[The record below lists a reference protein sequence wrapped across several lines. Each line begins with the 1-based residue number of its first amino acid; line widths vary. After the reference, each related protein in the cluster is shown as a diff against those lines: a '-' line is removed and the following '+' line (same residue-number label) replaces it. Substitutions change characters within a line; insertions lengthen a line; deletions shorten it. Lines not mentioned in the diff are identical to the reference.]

1 MTEFQFIRP
10 ELLWLLIP
18 WAIIC
23 LLQWYKRSNTQD
35 TQIIAPHLANVVL
48 AKSDDQKVSQSS
60 WLTSLVLL
68 LSIFAIAGPSIEKQ
82 SVPVFSAKQ
91 ARVIVMDM
99 SYSMYSTD
107 IAPNRLT
114 QARFKTLDMLQLF
127 KEGETALVAYA
138 QDAFIVSPLTS
149 DIKTLENLVPSISP
163 QIMPGK
169 GANVLA
175 GIDQAKT
182 LLEQA
187 NYSQGEIILVTDEV
201 ETDEVTDI
209 QSLLSNSGFKLH
221 VYGVGTV
228 QGAPISV
235 PEGGFLKDRYG
246 QIVIPKLYVDRLRT
260 LAQRLGGKYASYTP
274 DSSDIQSFTSL
285 QSGEIAQPEQPN
297 ETLWRV
303 DAGKYLMFI
312 ILPLALMCFRKGA
325 LALSLTLFAYLPS
338 TPTYAADWQS
348 WFKNT
353 DQNALSAYQ
362 AQDFEGASSANNPT
376 LKGAAL
382 YKQGNFEQAA
392 ETLKDT
398 NSSIGQYNLGNA
410 LAHLGKLDEAVDAYN
425 KALEMDPDFEQAAQ
439 NKALVEQLKEQQ
451 QNQQNSDQ
459 NDQQQDQQSSDQQDG
474 EQQSQDQSQSDSDQQ
489 GEQDSQN
496 NDAQGDKS
504 EEQKSDQSQNADG
517 DKQENKDNQNQ
528 PELANKEGEEA
539 QQSQE
544 QQAAQPK
551 QSDEVQ
557 QNEAGLN
564 EQQAQAQMRELTPE
578 EKEKAQQLD
587 QLLRRVPDDP
597 AILLK
602 NKMLLESRQRQQQRQ
617 PIGAEK
623 SW

>member
-10 ELLWLLIP
+10 DLLWLLVP
-18 WAIIC
+18 WAIITII
-23 LLQWYKRSNTQD
+23 QWYKRASTQE
-35 TQIIAPHLANVVL
+35 TPIIAPHLANIVL
-48 AKSDDQKVSQSS
+48 AKSDEQKVSQSS
-60 WLTSLVLL
+60 WLTGLILF
-68 LSIFAIAGPSIEKQ
+68 LSILAIAGPSIEKQ
-82 SVPVFSAKQ
+82 SVPVFTAKQ

-127 KEGETALVAYA
+127 KEGDTALVAYA

-169 GANVLA
+169 GSNVLA

-187 NYSQGEIILVTDEV
+187 NYTQGEIILVTDEV
-201 ETDEVTDI
+201 ETEEVTDI
-209 QSLLSNSGFKLH
+209 QSMLSNSGYSLH

-246 QIVIPKLYVDRLRT
+246 QIVVPKLYVDRLKS
-260 LAQRLGGKYASYTP
+260 LAQRLGGNYASYTP
-274 DSSDIQSFTSL
+274 DSSDIQSFANIQRSDI
-285 QSGEIAQPEQPN
+285 ERPDQPN
-297 ETLWRV
+297 ETLWRI
-303 DAGKYLMFI
+303 DAGKYLLFV
-312 ILPLALMCFRKGA
+312 ILPLALITFRKSA
-325 LALSLTLFAYLPS
+325 LALCLTLFVYLPS
-338 TPTYAADWQS
+338 TPSYAAEWQS

-362 AQDFEGASSANNPT
+362 DKDYESAGSAHDLT

-382 YKQGNFEQAA
+382 YQQGEFEQAA
-392 ETLKDT
+392 NVLAQSD
-398 NSSIGQYNLGNA
+398 SSIGQYNLGNA
-410 LAHLGKLDEAVDAYN
+410 LAQLGKLDEAIDAYN
-425 KALEMDPDFEQAAQ
+425 RALDINPEFEQAKQ

-451 QNQQNSDQ
+451 QNSDQ
-459 NDQQQDQQSSDQQDG
+459 NDQQQNQQSSEQQDG
-474 EQQSQDQSQSDSDQQ
+474 EQQQSQEPSQSNSDQQ
-489 GEQDSQN
+489 GEQDAQQQDSQGN
-496 NDAQGDKS
+496 ESDEQQS
-504 EEQKSDQSQNADG
+504 EQSQNANG
-517 DKQENKDNQNQ
+517 EEQQESENQNQ
-528 PELANKEGEEA
+528 PELANKESEQDSDGQPQPQQVDRTQPNEA
-539 QQSQE
+539 QGEQSK
-544 QQAAQPK
+544 QQ
-551 QSDEVQ
+551 VQ
-557 QNEAGLN
+557 G
-564 EQQAQAQMRELTPE
+564 QMRELTPE

-617 PIGAEK
+617 PVGAEK

>member
-10 ELLWLLIP
+10 DLLWLLVP
-18 WAIIC
+18 WAVII
-23 LLQWYKRSNTQD
+23 LLQWYKRSGTQE

-48 AKSDDQKVSQSS
+48 AKNDEQKVSQSS
-60 WLTSLVLL
+60 WLTSMILF

-127 KEGETALVAYA
+127 KEGDTALVAYA

-169 GANVLA
+169 GSNVLA

-187 NYSQGEIILVTDEV
+187 NYTQGEIILVTDEV

-209 QSLLSNSGFKLH
+209 QSMLSNSSYTLH

-228 QGAPISV
+228 QGAPISA

-246 QIVIPKLYVDRLRT
+246 QIVVPKLYVDRLKS
-260 LAQRLGGKYASYTP
+260 LAQRLGGSYASYTP
-274 DSSDIQSFTSL
+274 DSSDIQSFANL
-285 QSGEIAQPEQPN
+285 QRSDIERPDQPN

-303 DAGKYLMFI
+303 DAGKYLLFV
-312 ILPLALMCFRKGA
+312 ILPLALIAFRKSV
-325 LALSLTLFAYLPS
+325 LALCITLFAYLPS
-338 TPTYAADWQS
+338 TPTYAAEWQS

-362 AQDFEGASSANNPT
+362 EKDYESAGSAHDPT

-382 YKQGNFEQAA
+382 YKQGEFEQAVDV
-392 ETLKDT
+392 LKESG
-398 NSSIGQYNLGNA
+398 SSIGQYNLGNA
-410 LAHLGKLDEAVDAYN
+410 LAHLGKLDEAIGAYN
-425 KALEMDPDFEQAAQ
+425 RALNMDPEFEQAKQ

-451 QNQQNSDQ
+451 QNQQNHDQ
-459 NDQQQDQQSSDQQDG
+459 NEQQNPQSSEQQEGDQQ
-474 EQQSQDQSQSDSDQQ
+474 ESQDQSQSNSDQQ
-489 GEQDSQN
+489 GEQNTQQQDSQGHES
-496 NDAQGDKS
+496 DEQQS
-504 EEQKSDQSQNADG
+504 EQSQDANG
-517 DKQENKDNQNQ
+517 GEQQERDNQNQ
-528 PELANKEGEEA
+528 PELANKESQQKSDGQPPQPQQVDKTPSNEA
-539 QQSQE
+539 QGE
-544 QQAAQPK
+544 QQ
-551 QSDEVQ
+551 VQ
-557 QNEAGLN
+557 G
-564 EQQAQAQMRELTPE
+564 QMRELTPE

-617 PIGAEK
+617 PVGAEK